1 MQAVQLGKKPGHERL
16 LVQGRS
22 RRLDW
27 EVAYPSQTRGFS
39 QHPESAETLW
49 RLYPIHPR
57 WALATNLVLLLIM
70 RLSES
75 PHPAMRQ
82 MMDMLLDWLALLVLT
97 PEILLSAVPEG
108 VEWMPLERVVQ
119 VWALA
124 EWVMWTV
131 RFLEMEILAF
141 PETDL
146 LLEIVV
152 TEA

>member
-1 MQAVQLGKKPGHERL
+1 
-16 LVQGRS
+16 
-22 RRLDW
+22 
-27 EVAYPSQTRGFS
+27 
-39 QHPESAETLW
+39 
-49 RLYPIHPR
+49 
-57 WALATNLVLLLIM
+57 
-70 RLSES
+70 
-75 PHPAMRQ
+75 MRQ